1 MTTFGSAD
9 APELALS
16 LEFLDVALNA
26 APGYADLL
34 RQLRYGDVPV
44 LADGIDDF
52 PRRFFPTFTPTF
64 SPALVTLPTQH
75 LPTTSPAGFG
85 HRGQRHGGVT
95 VRATLFLSSI
105 KTICVCSTTPDPR
118 QRNLTTVKHA
128 EIIDYFFQYVI
139 PIT

>member
-44 LADGIDDF
+44 LADSINDL
-52 PRRFFPTFTPTF
+52 PRRFSPTFTPTF

-85 HRGQRHGGVT
+85 HKGQRYGG
-95 VRATLFLSSI
+95 
-105 KTICVCSTTPDPR
+105 
-118 QRNLTTVKHA
+118 
-128 EIIDYFFQYVI
+128 
-139 PIT
+139 

>member
-1 MTTFGSAD
+1 MTALGGAD
-9 APELALS
+9 APEFPFS

-26 APGYADLL
+26 SLGNADLL
-34 RQLRYGDVPV
+34 RQLGYGDVPV

-85 HRGQRHGGVT
+85 HKGQRYGG
-95 VRATLFLSSI
+95 
-105 KTICVCSTTPDPR
+105 
-118 QRNLTTVKHA
+118 
-128 EIIDYFFQYVI
+128 
-139 PIT
+139 

>member
-16 LEFLDVALNA
+16 LEFLDVA
-26 APGYADLL
+26 PGYADLL

-44 LADGIDDF
+44 LADSINDF

-85 HRGQRHGGVT
+85 YRGQRYGG
-95 VRATLFLSSI
+95 
-105 KTICVCSTTPDPR
+105 
-118 QRNLTTVKHA
+118 
-128 EIIDYFFQYVI
+128 
-139 PIT
+139 